1 MVTILV
7 ILAILSGVGGL
18 GTMSQ
23 ATMGVAFIAGGCLL
37 GILARIAQA
46 AAHQE
51 KQQDRLDK
59 LIVHLEAVRSREA
72 ETIRI
77 LRQAHNL
84 PEDAPAPT
92 PPAQPV
98 TDRLWKH

>member
-7 ILAILSGVGGL
+7 VLAVLSGLGGL

-46 AAHQE
+46 AVHQE
-51 KQQDRLDK
+51 KQQDKLDK
-59 LIVHLEAVRSREA
+59 VIVHLEAIRSREA
-72 ETIRI
+72 ESVRI

-84 PEDAPAPT
+84 PEDPDA
-92 PPAQPV
+92 
-98 TDRLWKH
+98 

>member
-1 MVTILV
+1 MVTTLV
-7 ILAILSGVGGL
+7 ILAILSGLGGL

-46 AAHQE
+46 SVHQE
-51 KQQDRLDK
+51 KQLDK
-59 LIVHLEAVRSREA
+59 LDKLSAHLEAIRSREA
-72 ETIRI
+72 ESIRI

-84 PEDAPAPT
+84 PEDPELEPEPEAPKVDPIW
-92 PPAQPV
+92 
-98 TDRLWKH
+98 R